1 MAKTKSGVG
10 RKRIRVAINGFGRIG
25 RAAFKIILASN
36 RYEVVAINDLASAQS
51 LAYLLK
57 YDTVYGRYDKKVV
70 AKGNDIY
77 VNGKKYQITAEPDPK
92 KLPWKKLKIDVVLEC
107 TGRFVK
113 DGLATDHIKAGA
125 KKVIISA
132 PSKGGNIDTYLLGV
146 NQGDYKNQKV
156 ISNASCTTNCIAP
169 VAQVLVSKFGV
180 DKAMMTTIHSYTADQ
195 SLVDG
200 PHKKDFRRGRTAG
213 QNIVPTSTGAAV
225 ATGLVVPEL
234 AGLFDGLSLRVP
246 TPIVSLADFTFV
258 LKKDVTVS
266 QVNNALIA
274 ASKTKRYQG
283 ILGVTDEPVVSSD
296 FIGDPRSS
304 IVDLPLTQ
312 VVGGN
317 MVKVIAW
324 YDNEWGYSARLVEMI
339 GEIS

>member
-1 MAKTKSGVG
+1 MSKTKSSAG
-10 RKRIRVAINGFGRIG
+10 RKKIRVAINGFGRIG

-36 RYEVVAINDLASAQS
+36 KYEVVAINDLASADS

-57 YDTVYGRYDKKVV
+57 YDTVYGRYDKKVI

-77 VNGKKYQITAEPDPK
+77 VAGKKYQITAVAEPK

-113 DGLATDHIKAGA
+113 DGLAVDHIKAGA
-125 KKVIISA
+125 KKVIVSA
-132 PSKGGNIDTYLLGV
+132 PTKGGNIDTYLLGV
-146 NQGDYKNQKV
+146 NEDSYKNQKV

-169 VAQVLVSKFGV
+169 VAQVLVAKFGV

-246 TPIVSLADFTFV
+246 TAVVSLADFTFV
-258 LKKDVTVS
+258 LKKDVTVK

-274 ASKTKRYQG
+274 ASKSKRYQG

-296 FIGDPRSS
+296 FIGDTRSS
-304 IVDLPLTQ
+304 IVDLTLTQ